1 MSKKPVETKN
11 EGQDQE
17 RRSKPAKEDI
27 RSSVDFS
34 TDMIKTQQD
43 ALVKTMQ
50 RYEQRDNPLEQ
61 TLENIAGKL
70 VNGFL
75 TLNEKIVNSLPND
88 TRLRFQKTWQDFLL
102 AF

>member
-1 MSKKPVETKN
+1 MSKKEDQN
-11 EGQDQE
+11 QE
-17 RRSKPAKEDI
+17 RRSMPAKEDI

-43 ALVKTMQ
+43 ALVKTMK

-75 TLNEKIVNSLPND
+75 TLNENIVYALPND